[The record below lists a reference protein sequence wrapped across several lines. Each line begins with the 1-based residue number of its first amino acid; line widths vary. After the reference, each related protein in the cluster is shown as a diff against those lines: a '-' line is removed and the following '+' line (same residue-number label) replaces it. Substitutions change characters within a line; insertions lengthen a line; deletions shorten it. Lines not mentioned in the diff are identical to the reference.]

1 MKHPTVVNNSIT
13 TIYDE
18 NHTNDDDD
26 DDSLTEEEVA
36 NISNN
41 GKHGTIVCI
50 IVLFTGPQC
59 FRLW

>member
-1 MKHPTVVNNSIT
+1 MKHPTIVNNNIIT
-13 TIYDE
+13 LYDG
-18 NHTNDDDD
+18 NHTNDD

-59 FRLW
+59 FRL